1 MPSVDRPPTTTISSN
16 DMTAEQLA
24 LPTSQRVFADTQFGR
39 IQGGRVKN
47 GCQVFLNVPYG
58 VDVPRWTDP
67 QPLPSSHKYPSD
79 KAFIYD
85 GKYCAQP
92 DRTYS
97 QTNPM
102 RERLGL
108 GQPTE
113 NPFFAD
119 IYIPSDCQLPAQNS
133 EDSKTL
139 LPVKVFIHGGFLQYG
154 STSGFHY
161 NQQFF
166 PSEHYGEIRVLLG
179 HRVSVLGF
187 LGCEEP
193 AVSGNF
199 GFKDCWL
206 GLEWVRDNIKSFG
219 GDPDQVHLSGLS
231 GGGHV
236 VHQLVHQA
244 ARLAP
249 KKAPF
254 ITAHLQSNAILAAP
268 LTPSTRNTQF
278 QAFCQALGV
287 DPSSLNILS
296 QLRDSS
302 KYPTQRIIKA
312 VQEMGD
318 QCTFR
323 GVVGDDGW
331 VRTDQIDYQRSGG
344 LAKDLR
350 DAGVKCII
358 VGDVR
363 DEDHFYKGVH
373 FSKTQADLVPNI
385 ARYYPSDQSER
396 FLASYG
402 PIAADATVDEINNLL
417 GRILADGQV
426 HLPVRL
432 LAKELALADFPVVR
446 YAVELVAKFFPDGKV
461 SHGTDLFIHH
471 LRLSALTPDET
482 LSALKFNDIL
492 WKEVNKAIS
501 ADGGAVGDG
510 FVQRGEEE
518 MLTLDKSGNTS
529 WKPDWRWPLLREAE
543 KVFRA

>member
-1 MPSVDRPPTTTISSN
+1 MPSVDRPPTTSISSD
-16 DMTAEQLA
+16 DMTGEQLT
-24 LPTSQRVFADTQFGR
+24 LPSSERVFADTQFGR
-39 IQGGRVKN
+39 IEGGRVKN

-58 VDVPRWTDP
+58 LDGPRWADP
-67 QPLPSSHKYPSD
+67 QPLPPTHRYQSD
-79 KAFIYD
+79 KPFIYD

-92 DRTYS
+92 ERTYA

-119 IYIPSDCQLPAQNS
+119 IYVPSDCQLPSPASN

-154 STSGFHY
+154 STSGFNY

-166 PSEHYGEIRVLLG
+166 SAEHYGEIRVLLG

-187 LGCEEP
+187 LGCQEP
-193 AVSGNF
+193 AISGNF

-206 GLEWVRDNIKSFG
+206 GLEWVRNNIKSFG

-249 KKAPF
+249 AKAPF
-254 ITAHLQSNAILAAP
+254 VTAHLQSNAILADP
-268 LTPSTRNTQF
+268 LTPSTRNSQF
-278 QAFCQALGV
+278 QAFCQALNI
-287 DPSSLNILS
+287 DPSTPDILS
-296 QLRDSS
+296 RLRDKSEF
-302 KYPTQRIIKA
+302 PTERIIKA
-312 VQEMGD
+312 VEAMGD

-323 GVVGDDGW
+323 GVVGTDGW
-331 VRTDQIDYQRSGG
+331 VRADQVEYQRNGG
-344 LAKDLR
+344 LAKGLR
-350 DAGVKCII
+350 EAAVKCII

-363 DEDHFYKGVH
+363 DEDYFYKGVH
-373 FSKTQADLVPNI
+373 FSESQAELVPNI
-385 ARYYPSDQSER
+385 ARYYPWEQSER

-402 PIAADATVDEINNLL
+402 PLAEDATVEEINNLL

-432 LAKELALADFPVVR
+432 LAKELAHADFPVVR
-446 YAVELVAKFFPDGKV
+446 YAVEFVPTFFPHGKV
-461 SHGTDLFIHH
+461 SHGTDLSIHQ
-471 LRLSALTPDET
+471 LRLSTLTPEET
-482 LSALKFNDIL
+482 LSSLKFNDTL
-492 WKEVNKAIS
+492 WKEVNKTTS
-501 ADGGAVGDG
+501 GDT

-518 MLTLDKSGNTS
+518 MLTLDKSGNTA
-529 WKPDWRWPLLREAE
+529 WKPDWRWPLLRAAE
-543 KVFRA
+543 KVFRE